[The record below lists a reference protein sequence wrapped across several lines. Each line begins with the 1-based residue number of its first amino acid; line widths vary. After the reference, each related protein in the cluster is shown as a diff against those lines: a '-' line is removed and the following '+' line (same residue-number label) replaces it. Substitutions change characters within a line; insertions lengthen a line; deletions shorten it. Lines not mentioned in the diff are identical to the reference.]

1 VSRRTVRSGGY
12 PFVQQAQKAPGRLSI
27 VAQGWVPA
35 GGYSCV
41 RQQEWSP
48 TNKPATILH
57 SISGVRR
64 APIPTVEQ
72 AQQRSPAA
80 HGENKMEG
88 ATNKRMRLLL

>member
-1 VSRRTVRSGGY
+1 
-12 PFVQQAQKAPGRLSI
+12 
-27 VAQGWVPA
+27 VPA

-64 APIPTVEQ
+64 APISTVEQ
-72 AQQRSPAA
+72 PSPAE
-80 HGENKMEG
+80 HGETKMEG